1 MPLRCSFAANG
12 RLTVWFFML
21 FAQIREGWP
30 DIRIGESM
38 TIPAY
43 ITLTIIQDDD
53 LENREFVFDE
63 PAECIIGRA
72 ADCDIQIPTDNVHVD
87 VSRHHCVLEIH
98 PPHIQVRDLGS
109 LNGTFVN
116 DRKIGQRPPN
126 QPSEESGLWPSA
138 AHALKTGDELS
149 VGHVVFR
156 VLITVG
162 ATAQQGSHY

>member
-1 MPLRCSFAANG
+1 M
-12 RLTVWFFML
+12 M
-21 FAQIREGWP
+21 
-30 DIRIGESM
+30 
-38 TIPAY
+38 IPAQ
-43 ITLTIIQDDD
+43 ITLTIVQDGD

-72 ADCDIQIPTDNVHVD
+72 ADCDIQIPTDNEHVD

-109 LNGTFVN
+109 LNGTLVN

-138 AHALKTGDELS
+138 AFTLKEGDELR
-149 VGHVVFR
+149 VGHVIFR
-156 VLITVG
+156 VHITVG
-162 ATAQQGSHY
+162 ATAVQRSYY